1 MAFTISKNW
10 KRSVGILL
18 IILLASIIFAILYP
32 FYSIN
37 EGLASSLTGSDITNL
52 QKVLQK
58 YSDTANDNCQKTNN
72 AILSLGS
79 SDPQTMQ
86 INSAIKNNTSNTA
99 CTIVDQIS
107 NIATDSGV
115 VGAINTCYGNNYA
128 AVLNLLNSINSS
140 PLKQALADDPNFAQ
154 IVKTQ
159 TTNPSV
165 SGQNSTYNM
174 INGYVMGAISTSG

>member
-1 MAFTISKNW
+1 MY
-10 KRSVGILL
+10 KR
-18 IILLASIIFAILYP
+18 
-32 FYSIN
+32 
-37 EGLASSLTGSDITNL
+37 
-52 QKVLQK
+52 
-58 YSDTANDNCQKTNN
+58 
-72 AILSLGS
+72 
-79 SDPQTMQ
+79 
-86 INSAIKNNTSNTA
+86 
-99 CTIVDQIS
+99 QIS